1 METPMKALAVLIWIG
16 SVLAALFFAPSI
28 TAITTIAITTML
40 LCVVLVLV
48 EIRDALTRPA
58 PSGQVGMFS
67 SKSEE
72 S

>member
-1 METPMKALAVLIWIG
+1 MKGLAVFVWIA
-16 SVLAALFFAPSI
+16 SVMAALFFAPSI
-28 TAITTIAITTML
+28 TAITTIAIVTML
-40 LCVVLVLV
+40 LCAVLVLV